1 MNSQPLTDL
10 DIGFV
15 GVHELIEKGPGIN
28 QLKPAG
34 LKIQDLNQTKAS
46 KNLKSLDPILD
57 PIRLTGSLAVHRS
70 LERTSNNSWP
80 VPSCKQ
86 QTFIKCKRSYGK
98 NKREKENL

>member
-15 GVHELIEKGPGIN
+15 GVHELIEKGPGIHEP
-28 QLKPAG
+28 KPVG
-34 LKIQDLNQTKAS
+34 LEVQDLNQTNAS
-46 KNLKSLDPILD
+46 TNLKSLD
-57 PIRLTGSLAVHRS
+57 PIRLTGSLPVHRS

-80 VPSCKQ
+80 LPSCKQ
-86 QTFIKCKRSYGK
+86 QTFIKCKRCYGK